1 MTFGGKYR
9 GRMKPHESEKV
20 MLLPMA
26 VLSILAIFAGWFNAT
41 GGFSSLLGHELS
53 RNWLSGIFG
62 VFTHPLAWVS
72 LLVAGSGIFLAYAI
86 YQKHWLS
93 EKMIAF
99 RLHPIYAV
107 LVNKFWV
114 DELYEYYIGDRLL
127 SSGLFNLLHKFD
139 VKVIDGL
146 VNGIAR
152 KSSTLFGIFHQF
164 DLNVIDGLVNN
175 FGRLNLYS
183 GNVIR
188 QIQNGRLQLY
198 ALIFLCGLSILAV
211 LVILVG

>member
-1 MTFGGKYR
+1 
-9 GRMKPHESEKV
+9 
-20 MLLPMA
+20 
-26 VLSILAIFAGWFNAT
+26 
-41 GGFSSLLGHELS
+41 
-53 RNWLSGIFG
+53 
-62 VFTHPLAWVS
+62 
-72 LLVAGSGIFLAYAI
+72 
-86 YQKHWLS
+86 
-93 EKMIAF
+93 
-99 RLHPIYAV
+99 
-107 LVNKFWV
+107 
-114 DELYEYYIGDRLL
+114 
-127 SSGLFNLLHKFD
+127 
-139 VKVIDGL
+139 VIDGL